1 MELYS
6 SIFEVIEELNFFK
19 SARNAHSVLKG
30 NIKYDNIFIQI
41 LLEYVF
47 VTCKHIP

>member
-1 MELYS
+1 ME
-6 SIFEVIEELNFFK
+6 FK
-19 SARNAHSVLKG
+19 NKIKENARNTRSVLKA
-30 NIKYDNIFIQI
+30 NIKYDNIPMQI